1 MAKHLRYYTEFLS
14 KEGHTIRAEIL
25 QEASSAFSPL
35 ELGIGSGESPL
46 TITWSETDK
55 IEPIQGSTATL
66 IVNSA
71 SDRQLLHLASVVE
84 VGEVRLDVYRDNLLW
99 WSGTLDSEP
108 YEEPYTSASNYD
120 VSLVFSDFG
129 ALNRIKWSRTGR
141 ESFEDILTAC
151 LTASGINYIRRED
164 HISTHESYY
173 ASGALI
179 DLARITLNNGN
190 FYDEEG
196 EALSGFE
203 VLKGILQ
210 PFALRVIQRAG
221 IIHLYDI
228 NCVASMNAEDVEW
241 AGNDAAISHD
251 AVYNNATVRFSP
263 YAEDTIIEGNVTV
276 NERLTEGRVIK
287 TSYDALHPDDVL
299 DGFRVRYGGNII
311 AEGVTVEHDAVMF
324 EIESAYSGSD
334 ASGVLW
340 CLKAGDDS
348 LDGGSC
354 RQLVRNAQPC
364 FYQGDNINIFVGE
377 KIATFPLQYLN
388 YVTPVSGVRE
398 QFKLRLNLDL
408 LFDVRY
414 NPFEEAGKYNE
425 KDNYDKM
432 MDKCKFVYVPIMVR
446 LLDAPGGNC
455 LYHLANSGLVHGDKK
470 YSAPSGTRWVS
481 GDGNPGCLFLA
492 YYDHED
498 RKSKIGV
505 GGWSTNR
512 RCIGAYRDEL
522 PDSWSKMEAGEYVS
536 LPPAGGYLEFSI
548 YSGFHIRNRN
558 IVTSIYDYVR
568 WVAYKDAKITLVK
581 KNGLAIEMCDQEDT
595 AHINSYAQEEY
606 SVDTIIGTPSDNV
619 PAVTGRGII
628 YNSFSMM
635 AEKFTRGDVHDRL
648 EKLLLGTIY
657 SQYAER
663 KLKLSG
669 TIKLLSPIVLGDSPR
684 INGKFLLVADNQ
696 NLYEDTSEVVMT
708 EFGPDEYRD
717 IAYE

>member
-1 MAKHLRYYTEFLS
+1 MAKYLRYYTEFLS

-108 YEEPYTSASNYD
+108 YEEPYTSAANYD
-120 VSLVFSDFG
+120 VPLVFSDFG
-129 ALNRIKWSRTGR
+129 ALNRIKWSHTGR

-151 LTASGINYIRRED
+151 LAASGINNNISLD
-164 HISTHESYY
+164 SHISTCDVVT
-173 ASGALI
+173 I
-179 DLARITLNNGN
+179 DLTELTLNNKN

-196 EALSGFE
+196 EALSCFE

-210 PFALRVIQRAG
+210 PFAMRVIQRAG
-221 IIHLYDI
+221 VILLYDI
-228 NCVASMNAEDVEW
+228 NCVASMDAEDVEW
-241 AGNDAAISHD
+241 AGDDAVISYD
-251 AVYNNATVRFSP
+251 VVYNNATVRFSP
-263 YAEDTIIEGNVTV
+263 YADDTIIEAKVTV
-276 NERLTEGRVIK
+276 NKGNSTRTTNIK
-287 TSYDALHPDDVL
+287 TSYDTNEDNVL
-299 DGFRVRYGGNII
+299 DGFNVHYGDNLIG
-311 AEGVTVEHDAVMF
+311 EGVYVAGGAVLF
-324 EIESAYSGSD
+324 EIDSVYSGSD

-340 CLKAGDDS
+340 CLKAGKES
-348 LDGGSC
+348 LNRGNC
-354 RQLVRNAQPC
+354 RQCVRDARPC
-364 FYQGDNINIFVGE
+364 FGDNGEDTSSFVGQ

-388 YVTPVSGVRE
+388 CGARD

-425 KDNYDKM
+425 KDNYDRM

-455 LYHLANSGLVHGDKK
+455 LYHLENSGLVHGDKK
-470 YSAPSGTRWVS
+470 YSASTVTKWKS
-481 GDGNPGCLFLA
+481 GDGEPGCLFLA

-505 GGWSTNR
+505 GGWSMNR

-548 YSGFHIRNRN
+548 YSGFHIRNKN
-558 IVTSIYDYVR
+558 IVTSIYEYIR

-581 KNGLAIEMCDQEDT
+581 KNGLAIEMCDQEDS

-606 SVDTIIGTPSDNV
+606 SVDTIIGTPTDNV
-619 PAVTGRGII
+619 PAVTGRGVIFK
-628 YNSFSMM
+628 NSNRFM
-635 AEKFTRGDVHDRL
+635 AEKFTRGGVHDRL

-657 SQYAER
+657 SQYADR

-684 INGKFLLVADNQ
+684 INGKFLLVADTQ